1 MIVLKIESI
10 KEFMSCLFA
19 GDMFD
24 KFHIGNCEVTT
35 FTTFQCDG
43 RRKKEWYDT
52 DERPEDN
59 SGFLFWQ
66 ELKPVIF
73 SFIKGKKTP
82 LKMNLDF
89 CHYMKDGD
97 VGSLRVQ
104 FENNQLLLFTGYMQ
118 KEFSLDKQKQTKW
131 DENCLSFIQKHKIVS
146 TQLQ

>member
-1 MIVLKIESI
+1 
-10 KEFMSCLFA
+10 
-19 GDMFD
+19 
-24 KFHIGNCEVTT
+24 
-35 FTTFQCDG
+35 
-43 RRKKEWYDT
+43 
-52 DERPEDN
+52 
-59 SGFLFWQ
+59 
-66 ELKPVIF
+66 
-73 SFIKGKKTP
+73 
-82 LKMNLDF
+82 MNLDF